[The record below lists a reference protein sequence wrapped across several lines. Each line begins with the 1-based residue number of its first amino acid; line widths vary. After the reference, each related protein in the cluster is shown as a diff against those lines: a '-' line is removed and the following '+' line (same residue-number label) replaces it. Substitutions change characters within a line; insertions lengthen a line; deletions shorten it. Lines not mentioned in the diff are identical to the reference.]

1 MTDQAVNKIEIP
13 VLYRQA
19 LFSYWNED
27 HKNSIEQIGAG
38 LETCEAN
45 QQALFYKLWIEILA
59 DDSDTA
65 SLKELAEHL
74 EQVSYVGHDDL
85 YALIGICY
93 LEIDHLEAATL
104 YSHSLVDSPSLY
116 SKELIYRLSMRKEND
131 HTNAYWYGNIDN
143 VVDYFHFK
151 IISCKSFVFVHFMG
165 LQVLPTSLSCK
176 CIYLFLNFSIF
187 LVIFLF

>member
-27 HKNSIEQIGAG
+27 HKTSIEHIGAG
-38 LETCEAN
+38 LELCETN

-65 SLKELAEHL
+65 SIKELAEHL
-74 EQVSYVGHDDL
+74 EQVSYAGHDDL

-116 SKELIYRLSMRKEND
+116 SKELIYRLSIRKDND
-131 HTNAYWYGNIDN
+131 HTKAHWYSSIDN

-151 IISCKSFVFVHFMG
+151 MICSDFDYQYDVEDLHRALKR
-165 LQVLPTSLSCK
+165 QTTQYPK
-176 CIYLFLNFSIF
+176 
-187 LVIFLF
+187 